1 MTYIKKASGDKEI
14 FDKKKIQKTILK
26 AGASEQF
33 AGKVADKVEKKVYDG
48 ISTKKILT
56 TTLDLLKE
64 KPEVASRYDLKRAI
78 MSLGPSGFPFEKFF
92 AAILENYGY
101 ETKVG
106 NFVSGKNV
114 KHEVDIIAIEDYE
127 KKRKSELSKK
137 NSEIKIYDT
146 FKIKE
151 YENQDFQTFGSP
163 EIFNFC
169 LLNSCEFKI
178 TNLQILKSLKEISLG
193 IKIPNPSTSKK
204 IEVFGNRG
212 YSKSSIGN

>member
-1 MTYIKKASGDKEI
+1 MIYIKKASGDKEI

-26 AGASEQF
+26 AGASKQF
-33 AGKVADKVEKKVYDG
+33 AGEVADKVEKKVYDG

-56 TTLDLLKE
+56 TTIDLLKE
-64 KPEVASRYDLKRAI
+64 KPEIASRYDLKRAI

-137 NSEIKIYDT
+137 NSEIKISDT

-151 YENQDFQTFGSP
+151 YENQDFQTFGSYKP
-163 EIFNFC
+163 SGFEVFDAISSGNFN
-169 LLNSCEFKI
+169 NSEF
-178 TNLQILKSLKEISLG
+178 
-193 IKIPNPSTSKK
+193 SKK
-204 IEVFGNRG
+204 KAV
-212 YSKSSIGN
+212 YMV